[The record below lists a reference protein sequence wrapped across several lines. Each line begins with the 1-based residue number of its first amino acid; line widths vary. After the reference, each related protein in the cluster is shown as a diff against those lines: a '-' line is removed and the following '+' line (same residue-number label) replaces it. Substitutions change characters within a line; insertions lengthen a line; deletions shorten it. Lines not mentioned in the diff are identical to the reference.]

1 MYMLNYYV
9 LWKKI
14 TGVFQPCVTPDYEHE
29 GLTDVI
35 HKWVQAK

>member
-14 TGVFQPCVTPDYEHE
+14 TGVFQPGVTPDYEYQ
-29 GLTDVI
+29 GLTDVVR
-35 HKWVQAK
+35 KWVQAK

>member
-14 TGVFQPCVTPDYEHE
+14 TGVFQACVTPDYEHE
-29 GLTDVI
+29 GLTDVVNN
-35 HKWVQAK
+35 WVQSK

>member
-1 MYMLNYYV
+1 MYMLNYYI

-14 TGVFQPCVTPDYEHE
+14 TGVFQPNVNPDYEHE
-29 GLTDVI
+29 GLTNVI